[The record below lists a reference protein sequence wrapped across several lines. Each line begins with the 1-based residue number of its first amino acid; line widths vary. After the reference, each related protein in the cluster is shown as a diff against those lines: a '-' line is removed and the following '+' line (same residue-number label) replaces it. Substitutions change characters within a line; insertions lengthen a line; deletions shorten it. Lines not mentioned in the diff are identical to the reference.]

1 MDRVDAQQARRVLD
15 RIVGYKL
22 SPLLWRKV
30 KKGLSAGR
38 VQSVAL
44 RLICEREKEIL
55 DFIPEEYWTVDC
67 YLKKGRKKFPI
78 KLSTYKNKKIELKN
92 EDETNNDM
100 DDIGSGPVGRS
111 LPSDNGRLPV
121 DRERILRPGHD
132 VYSQD
137 VRSGIG
143 CCPD

>member
-1 MDRVDAQQARRVLD
+1 MNNKD
-15 RIVGYKL
+15 
-22 SPLLWRKV
+22 
-30 KKGLSAGR
+30 
-38 VQSVAL
+38 
-44 RLICEREKEIL
+44 
-55 DFIPEEYWTVDC
+55 
-67 YLKKGRKKFPI
+67 
-78 KLSTYKNKKIELKN
+78 KNKTVNNSNNLNFDDVIVELEGEIKGNLKASSDGQENQDDLVDDSQDENENNNDIEDISDN
-92 EDETNNDM
+92 DSESNNDM